1 MSDVVSQ
8 SPIKCLPS
16 NFIKLEAEIAKT
28 ESPVLIK
35 KSFLFMFVI
44 LMMKSVIA
52 LPLTL

>member
-16 NFIKLEAEIAKT
+16 NFIKPEAEIATT

-35 KSFLFMFVI
+35 KSLLFIFPI
-44 LMMKSVIA
+44 LMIMAVVA
-52 LPLTL
+52 